1 MMAETL
7 ERKTRRC
14 VKCKQEYPAEAFQD
28 TPSKFFPGGK
38 CYFCTPC
45 LEQMVPPDNLGEVD
59 RLMRWLDLPFDLNKW
74 TQLYKQ
80 HGKHTLSAYFN
91 LLYDDHYEPL
101 RWADENE
108 RWRQA
113 RAEGTIDSEI
123 KELSE
128 ANLKRLRKVWSGA
141 YKPEQLLW
149 LDDFYNKI
157 VATQNVSTPIL
168 QEKARDF
175 CELQLHIKEGLRA
188 GVDVS
193 KMMKQAD
200 DIVKTYHF
208 EASNAKSA
216 ADFESVGELMVYYG
230 KKGWH
235 PNWHNEPQDS
245 IDFMMENIQN
255 YLKRLVLNEGNFAE
269 QVEDK
274 RARYNMTERLEQIEN
289 EKVDFDEMADIEYE
303 GDKELAAELA
313 QGVDENE

>member
-1 MMAETL
+1 MEEKKL
-7 ERKTRRC
+7 RKC
-14 VKCKQEYPAEAFQD
+14 LKCRQDLPVEKFQY
-28 TPSKFFPGGK
+28 TPSNFFPGHRSL
-38 CYFCTPC
+38 FCTNC
-45 LEQMVPPDNLGEVD
+45 LQIMVKQDNLGEVD

-74 TQLYKQ
+74 TQLYAQ
-80 HGKHTLSAYFN
+80 HKERTLSAYFN
-91 LLYDDHYEPL
+91 LLYDDHYSAL
-101 RWADENE
+101 QWQDENE
-108 RWRQA
+108 RWRLA
-113 RAEGTIDSEI
+113 REEGTIDEEI
-123 KELSE
+123 ETLTESK
-128 ANLKRLRKVWSGA
+128 LKKLKKVWSAA

-149 LDDFYNKI
+149 LDNFYNQI

-235 PNWHNEPQDS
+235 PNWHTEPQDS

-255 YLKRLVLNEGNFAE
+255 YLKRLVMNEGNFAE
-269 QVEDK
+269 QVEEK
-274 RARYNMTERLEQIEN
+274 RARYNMTERLEEIEN
-289 EKVDFDEMADIEYE
+289 EKVEFDETADIEYE
-303 GDKELAAELA
+303 GDDDLAAELM
-313 QGVDENE
+313 GGGIDE

>member
-1 MMAETL
+1 M
-7 ERKTRRC
+7 
-14 VKCKQEYPAEAFQD
+14 
-28 TPSKFFPGGK
+28 TP
-38 CYFCTPC
+38 
-45 LEQMVPPDNLGEVD
+45 QDNLGEVD
-59 RLMRWLDLPFDLNKW
+59 RLMRWLDLPFDLDKW
-74 TQLYKQ
+74 TQLYEQ
-80 HGKHTLSAYFN
+80 HKDHTLTAYFN
-91 LLYDDHYEPL
+91 LLYDDHYSAL
-101 RWADENE
+101 QWMDENE

-113 RAEGTIDSEI
+113 QQEGTIDDEI
-123 KELSE
+123 KSLNE
-128 ANLKRLRKVWSGA
+128 ARLKRLRKTWSSA

-149 LDDFYNKI
+149 LENFFNLI

-175 CELQLHIKEGLRA
+175 CELQLHIKEGLRS

-208 EASNAKSA
+208 EANNAKSA

-235 PNWHNEPQDS
+235 PKWHNEPHDS
-245 IDFMMENIQN
+245 IDFMMENMQN

-274 RARYNMTERLEQIEN
+274 RARYNMTERLEEIEN
-289 EKVDFDEMADIEYE
+289 EKVDFDETADIEYE
-303 GDKELAAELA
+303 NNEELAAELNE
-313 QGVDENE
+313 GGGIDE